1 MGAPLARLESRVAL
15 EELYR
20 RMPDLAAEPDQP
32 LEYVVATSVRGLKH
46 LGVSWTPP
54 AAAPLPANGDAVTLA
69 P

>member
-20 RMPDLAAEPDQP
+20 RLPGLAADPDQP

-46 LGVSWTPP
+46 LRVSWAPP
-54 AAAPLPANGDAVTLA
+54 A
-69 P
+69 